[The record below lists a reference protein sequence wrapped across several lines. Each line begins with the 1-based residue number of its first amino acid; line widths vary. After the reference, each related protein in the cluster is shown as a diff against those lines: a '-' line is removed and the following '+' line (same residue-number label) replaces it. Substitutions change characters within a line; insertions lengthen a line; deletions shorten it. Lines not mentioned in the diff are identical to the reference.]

1 EKRMNRRLKII
12 ISFTLLLLLVPAML
26 VFAKGEKET
35 YKIGVVAPMSLD
47 YAFIGDAMKNSLTLA
62 KEQLI
67 VPKFNYEFIFE
78 DSQNDSK
85 LNASAAHKLIDVDKV
100 DAILTLGA
108 TAGPIITPLATK
120 AKVLHYSVSVQ
131 PYIAE
136 GLTNFIHWAPSKA
149 LNDLL
154 AEEMKRRGI
163 KKYGVFRET
172 TYEGFKFY
180 LDDLTKAA
188 NKLGLKMVTDQ
199 TFLDTT
205 KDFRTQIANA
215 KGSGAE
221 IYVLFMGSPA
231 IEILTKQLREAGD
244 KTPLTSVESFELTT
258 QKDLFEGLWYVS
270 SGHPTREYAEAYKKR
285 FNMEPAV
292 GGPNAYD
299 MFLLIDHAI
308 KNTGSEKKPT
318 SEQVAKELLKIKNFP
333 GSLGSLTIIE
343 PGITMSDVDLKI
355 IKNGEP
361 VKLDR

>member
-1 EKRMNRRLKII
+1 MKKAARIVFSVIVL
-12 ISFTLLLLLVPAML
+12 SVFLLSGFA
-26 VFAKGEKET
+26 FAKNEKET

-47 YAFIGDAMKNSLTLA
+47 YAFIGEAMRNALLMA
-62 KEQLI
+62 RDQLV

-85 LNASAAHKLIDVDKV
+85 LNASAAHKLLDVDKV
-100 DAILTLGA
+100 DAILTLGS

-154 AEEMKRRGI
+154 AEEMNRRGV

-172 TYEGFKFY
+172 SYEGFKFY
-180 LDDLTKAA
+180 LDDLTKASK
-188 NKLGLKMVTDQ
+188 KLGMKMVTDQ
-199 TFLDTT
+199 TFLADA
-205 KDFRTQIANA
+205 KDFRSLIAKA
-215 KGSGAE
+215 RETKPD

-258 QKDLFEGLWYVS
+258 QKDLFEGNWYVS
-270 SGHPTREYAEAYKKR
+270 SAHPTNEFIEAYKKR
-285 FNMEPAV
+285 FNIEPAV

-299 MFLLIDHAI
+299 MFLLINHAI
-308 KNTGSEKKPT
+308 INTGSAKKPS
-318 SEQVAKELLKIKNFP
+318 SEQIAKELMKIKNFP
-333 GSLGSLTIIE
+333 GSLGNLTIVDD
-343 PGITMSDVDLKI
+343 GITMSDVDLKM

-361 VKLDR
+361 VKLEH

>member
-1 EKRMNRRLKII
+1 MSRRLKII
-12 ISFTLLLLLVPAML
+12 ISITLLVLLVPA
-26 VFAKGEKET
+26 VFAFAKGEKET

-47 YAFIGDAMKNSLTLA
+47 YAFIGDAMKNSLQMA
-62 KEQLI
+62 KEQLV

-85 LNASAAHKLIDVDKV
+85 LNASAAHKLLDVDKV

-149 LNDLL
+149 LNELL
-154 AEEMKRRGI
+154 AQEMKRRGI
-163 KKYGVFRET
+163 KTYGVFRET
-172 TYEGFKFY
+172 SYEGFKFY
-180 LDDLTKAA
+180 LDDLTKAS
-188 NKLGLKMVTDQ
+188 KELGLKMVTDQ
-199 TFLDTT
+199 TFLADA
-205 KDFRTQIANA
+205 KDFRTLIAKA
-215 KGSGAE
+215 RESKPD

-244 KTPLTSVESFELTT
+244 TTPLTSVESFELTT
-258 QKDLFEGLWYVS
+258 QKDLFEGNWYVS
-270 SGHPTREYAEAYKKR
+270 SAHPNSDYSEAYKKR

-308 KNTGSEKKPT
+308 KNTGSLHKPS
-318 SEQVAKELLKIKNFP
+318 SEQIARELLKIKNFP
-333 GSLGSLTIIE
+333 GSLGNLTIIE
-343 PGITMSDVDLKI
+343 PGITISDVDLKM

-361 VKLDR
+361 VKLEH

>member
-1 EKRMNRRLKII
+1 MRRIGFITGVII
-12 ISFTLLLLLVPAML
+12 IALLISGGA
-26 VFAKGEKET
+26 VFSAAKKDT
-35 YKIGVVAPMSLD
+35 YKIGIVAPMSAD
-47 YAFIGDAMKNSLTLA
+47 YAFIGDAMKNSLLMA
-62 KEQLI
+62 KEQLV

-154 AEEMKRRGI
+154 AEEMNRRGI

-180 LDDLTKAA
+180 LDDLTNAA
-188 NKLGLKMVTDQ
+188 KKLGLKMVTDQ
-199 TFLDTT
+199 TFLDST
-205 KDFRTQIANA
+205 KDFRTQIAQA
-215 KGSGAE
+215 KNSGAE
-221 IYVLFMGSPA
+221 IYVLFCGSPA

-244 KTPLTSVESFELTT
+244 KTPLTSVESFELTK
-258 QKDLFEGLWYVS
+258 QKNLFEGDWYVS
-270 SGHPTREYAEAYKKR
+270 SAHPSNDYADAYRKR

-299 MFLLIDHAI
+299 MFLLINHAI
-308 KNTGSEKKPT
+308 INTGSLKKPT
-318 SEQVAKELLKIKNFP
+318 SEQIAKELLKIKNFP
-333 GSLGSLTIIE
+333 GSLGNLTIIE
-343 PGITMSDVDLKI
+343 PGITMSDVDLKM

-361 VKLDR
+361 VKLER